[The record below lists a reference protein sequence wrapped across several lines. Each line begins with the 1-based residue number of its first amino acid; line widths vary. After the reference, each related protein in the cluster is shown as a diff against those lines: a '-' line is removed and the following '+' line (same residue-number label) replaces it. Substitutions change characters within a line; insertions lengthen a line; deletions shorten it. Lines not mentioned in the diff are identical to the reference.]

1 MKNNETEFGYSKY
14 SFENIEKNSNLLNY
28 KLNLPLYF
36 SLRKMGNFSFDAV
49 YKYNKVDVM
58 RQQTWTSTYGG
69 S

>member
-49 YKYNKVDVM
+49 YKYNEI
-58 RQQTWTSTYGG
+58 
-69 S
+69 